1 MKTRNY
7 EINRRQA
14 RRNKT
19 RRLKERIKATT
30 DNRLKAKLAEK
41 LKRINPYLESVK

>member
-1 MKTRNY
+1 MRTRNK

-19 RRLKERIKATT
+19 KWLKARIAATNDARLKS
-30 DNRLKAKLAEK
+30 KLAEK
-41 LKRINPYLESVK
+41 LKRVNPFLTDAK